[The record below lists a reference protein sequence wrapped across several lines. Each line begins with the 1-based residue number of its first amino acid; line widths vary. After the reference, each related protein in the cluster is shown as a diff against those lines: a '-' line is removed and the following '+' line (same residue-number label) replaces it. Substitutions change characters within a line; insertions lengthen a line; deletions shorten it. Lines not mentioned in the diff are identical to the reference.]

1 MSRRFGVIGGYE
13 TAAALLM
20 IIIASLSMW
29 GAFLIYRAVKGQRRK
44 RGSEDNTN
52 ETEKEAARRGGEDD
66 DEWSKS
72 TGSDDGGSEDWD
84 VDSHETIIPS
94 STNYTQ
100 TPLDLSEEN
109 LRKPPHENVKE
120 PTAEPLTGSN
130 VGDAT
135 GTGKDHM
142 KCKHDVC
149 EPAESISVQSDLANH
164 QDNGNRASEDKP
176 ENSVKEDTH
185 DDEESEI
192 EPHVDMDEPSETESA
207 QEILEA
213 KNLPVQKCQSVEDLL
228 DNTLLSQ
235 EIVNKPNEEDIAVTN
250 SVLDVSDKTTSS
262 DTLHEKTKMED
273 TEAAAKVF
281 EKSIPQMNDLDPYCY
296 DEKSDLLSNL
306 ASEKVKPKKDVSHQ
320 DLNGSPSSLQTTVG
334 NSDDSLATQQ
344 HLSST
349 FDHILTNPPQNYLG
363 FTVPSLQGE
372 SLAPLQVTE
381 ESKGKIEVTPAD
393 ESQKKNEISIMEAIM
408 DNNEWLSTGPPDTRD
423 LPWLTPTPS
432 KTAYGFKADISLSPI
447 RDTTSLGLPAEE
459 VMSHQDKTDVPE
471 DTTTGVAKD
480 EGDLLNK
487 KVGTVL
493 PMPQL
498 VQVSFKVHYITHS
511 PNQILAVTGNQQEL
525 GSWESFVPLRSVEN
539 GFWFCTISLPLDS
552 QVEWKFILVEEG
564 KIRRWEECENRY
576 FAVTGQEEEI
586 HFNKNWGYA

>member
-52 ETEKEAARRGGEDD
+52 ETETEATRRRGGEDED
-66 DEWSKS
+66 DWSKS
-72 TGSDDGGSEDWD
+72 TGSEDGGSEDWD

-94 STNYTQ
+94 STNHTQ
-100 TPLDLSEEN
+100 TPSDLPEEN
-109 LRKPPHENVKE
+109 LRKTTHENVKE
-120 PTAEPLTGSN
+120 PLTGSN
-130 VGDAT
+130 IGDAT

-149 EPAESISVQSDLANH
+149 EPAESISVQSDLADY
-164 QDNGNRASEDKP
+164 QDNGSRAPEDKP
-176 ENSVKEDTH
+176 ENSVKENTH
-185 DDEESEI
+185 DDDESEI

-228 DNTLLSQ
+228 DSTLLSQ
-235 EIVNKPNEEDIAVTN
+235 EIVNKPNEEDIAVFN
-250 SVLDVSDKTTSS
+250 SMLDISSDTTSS
-262 DTLHEKTKMED
+262 DTLQKKTKMED
-273 TEAAAKVF
+273 TEAAAKAF
-281 EKSIPQMNDLDPYCY
+281 ERSTPQMNDLDSYCN
-296 DEKSDLLSNL
+296 DEQSDLLSNL
-306 ASEKVKPKKDVSHQ
+306 ASEKVKPKKDVKSRQ
-320 DLNGSPSSLQTTVG
+320 DFNGSLNSLQTTMG

-363 FTVPSLQGE
+363 FTMPSLQGE
-372 SLAPLQVTE
+372 SLAPLQLTE
-381 ESKGKIEVTPAD
+381 ESKDKTEVTPAD
-393 ESQKKNEISIMEAIM
+393 VSQKKNEISIMEAIM

-423 LPWLTPTPS
+423 LPWLTPTPTPS
-432 KTAYGFKADISLSPI
+432 KTANGFKADISSSPV
-447 RDTTSLGLPAEE
+447 RDTASFGLPAEE
-459 VMSHQDKTDVPE
+459 MSHQDKTDVPE

-511 PNQILAVTGNQQEL
+511 PNQILAVTGSQQEL
-525 GSWESFVPLRSVEN
+525 GSWESFVPLTSVEN

-586 HFNKNWGYA
+586 HLNKNWGYA